1 MDKETERFLTA
12 VFEQILE
19 LRVLTDALY
28 EGLSDSERLQ
38 VKMRIN
44 KRAKDEM
51 YLGNLTASVPF
62 SVEDIQ
68 KIIRDLVAHLA

>member
-51 YLGNLTASVPF
+51 YLGNLTASMPF

>member
-1 MDKETERFLTA
+1 MDKQTEWFLT
-12 VFEQILE
+12 VLFEQILE

-28 EGLSDSERLQ
+28 EGLSEKERLQ
-38 VKMRIN
+38 LKMRIN
-44 KRAKDEM
+44 KLAKNEM

-68 KIIRDLVAHLA
+68 KIMRDLVAHLA